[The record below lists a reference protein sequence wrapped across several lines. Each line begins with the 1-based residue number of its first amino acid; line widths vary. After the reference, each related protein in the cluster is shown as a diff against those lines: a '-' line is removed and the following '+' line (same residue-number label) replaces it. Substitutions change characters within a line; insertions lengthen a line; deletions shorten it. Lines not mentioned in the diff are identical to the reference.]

1 MDYSSKVEVIEEA
14 SLVTEEA
21 KEMIRKFILSNDS
34 LEGIQILQLEE
45 FLNNV

>member
-21 KEMIRKFILSNDS
+21 KEMVRKFILNNDS